1 MRSPGESSGLRSRST
16 GILGLAFSS
25 RFIEEGE
32 RYDRRSS
39 SRGAARSDAMRELV
53 EFGLRN
59 IPHERQRPVGIE
71 YKGVDVGRSRPDFF
85 VETELLK
92 RVRNLVE
99 IKAVESLI
107 RAHTAQVISYLRAF
121 DRPLGLLLN
130 FQVPTLKQG
139 GIKRVVLTDRGD
151 EILGG
156 LGVLAAK
163 GE

>member
-1 MRSPGESSGLRSRST
+1 MWPK
-16 GILGLAFSS
+16 
-25 RFIEEGE
+25 
-32 RYDRRSS
+32 
-39 SRGAARSDAMRELV
+39 
-53 EFGLRN
+53 
-59 IPHERQRPVGIE
+59 PHKQQ
-71 YKGVDVGRSRPDFF
+71 
-85 VETELLK
+85 
-92 RVRNLVE
+92 

-139 GIKRVVLTDRGD
+139 GIKRVLRLRLSPVLWALRASFKPFAFGEVRVVLTDRGG